1 MNLGKSSLWY
11 AVAVFVGFL
20 VGFFS
25 RPMQVVTKETV
36 KYDTTIYYEPKPLS
50 TNIEPRVFNVP
61 KLVFAPSETRIDTL
75 IRVDSVKVLLAV
87 EEREYRDSSYR
98 AIVSGPVVGDCR
110 PELKHF
116 EVYQKEV
123 VKSVIQ
129 RPPLFSPIVAA
140 HFGNGMIGA
149 SGGVSIRHK
158 YDVFATIWQVDG
170 ENRLTLG
177 MAYRF

>member
-11 AVAVFVGFL
+11 VVAIVVGFL

-25 RPMQVVTKETV
+25 RPTQVVTKETV
-36 KYDTTIYYEPKPLS
+36 KYDTTIYYKPKPLS

-98 AIVSGPVVGDCR
+98 AVVRGPVVGDCH
-110 PELKHF
+110 PELS
-116 EVYQKEV
+116 EMEIYTREITRSV
-123 VKSVIQ
+123 VK
-129 RPPLFSPIVAA
+129 RPPILAPFVSASL
-140 HFGNGMIGA
+140 GNDMIGI
-149 SGGVSIRHK
+149 GGGISIRQKH
-158 YDVFATIWQVDG
+158 DIGARIWQVCG
-170 ENRLTLG
+170 ENKLTFEYS
-177 MAYRF
+177 YRF